1 MQQKLSNILT
11 GVRNGMRSTNES
23 DRASSNALCSQT
35 TTLSQNCHSEVV
47 ALKEQYPDAKQLLTD
62 YSPDKVMK
70 TMCVT
75 DLRRIYEGSSPTLR
89 TIREAYGLTEATS
102 WVEIQL
108 LALSR
113 FANVSEGLT
122 DENVRILSHLILGK
136 YDYLRMS
143 EFMYFIGRVMMGM
156 YGYFYGS
163 VDPMRIMSF
172 LNQFM
177 SERLTDLSRLEKE
190 RQEAELVRRM
200 EDSRKNA
207 MSYEEYRKTLVT

>member
-1 MQQKLSNILT
+1 M
-11 GVRNGMRSTNES
+11 
-23 DRASSNALCSQT
+23 
-35 TTLSQNCHSEVV
+35 

-200 EDSRKNA
+200 EDSRRNA